1 MGHSMSDAVSG
12 TYRTKEELDRE
23 MKRDPIMVLKA
34 EMQENGEWSDADY
47 AKMDEELRAVCEDAW
62 QFADASPEPPLEALF
77 EDITVDST
85 SDSGAAAPV
94 AG

>member
-1 MGHSMSDAVSG
+1 
-12 TYRTKEELDRE
+12 
-23 MKRDPIMVLKA
+23 
-34 EMQENGEWSDADY
+34 
-47 AKMDEELRAVCEDAW
+47 MDEELRAVCEDAW